1 MWRLL
6 GWKRLAI
13 SGLCLVA
20 WRALE
25 QIPVAGL
32 NPGLVN
38 QLLQQTDTTN
48 LIHAIGGGFPL
59 ARYSIVALGIGPYIN
74 AWMLMSLAPIF
85 SVRLREMRDSPDGRQ
100 SLQLWTRALTVVL
113 AAFQAYSWTVL
124 MQSPTTPPQL
134 DAMDW
139 FTRLAIVLQLTG
151 GTMVMVLLADTLN
164 EFGFGFGHGAILL
177 YALNPL
183 PVEVQRLAHLFASTP
198 SVQAIYLP
206 FAIWVLCSIAVV
218 MATVAV
224 FRAARRVAVIPG
236 EKLTGPKQVDLTL
249 VMSGVLRPPE
259 FAGDALFMPV
269 AVANIYSNPGL
280 LRWTYDVMTPYGPN
294 PWTDLAFLV
303 VDASLLIA
311 FAYFVVAVDY
321 VGTTIPRS
329 LVPHMFRVTFIGGSF
344 LVVTVVLMPVVAHIA
359 TQATGMLIP
368 FSGFQAVLVTTAIL
382 RIVVS
387 PYGVG
392 TKDDGV
398 PVLTSRLP

>member
-1 MWRLL
+1 M
-6 GWKRLAI
+6 
-13 SGLCLVA
+13 CLVI

-32 NPGLVN
+32 NPSLIN
-38 QLLQQTDTTN
+38 QLLQTTDTTN
-48 LIHAIGGGFPL
+48 LIHAIGGGIPL
-59 ARYSIVALGIGPYIN
+59 ARYSTVALGIGPYIN
-74 AWMLMSLAPIF
+74 AWMLMSLAPLF

-113 AAFQAYSWTVL
+113 AAFQAYSWTLL

-139 FTRLAIVLQLTG
+139 FSRLVIVLQLTG
-151 GTMVMVLLADTLN
+151 GTIVMVLLADTLN
-164 EFGFGFGHGAILL
+164 EFGLGYGYGAILL

-183 PVEVQRLAHLFASTP
+183 PLEVQRLAHLFASTP
-198 SVQAIYLP
+198 SVQALYLP
-206 FAIWVLCSIAVV
+206 FAIWVACSLGVV
-218 MATVAV
+218 VATVAV
-224 FRAARRVAVIPG
+224 LQAVVRVAVSKG
-236 EKLTGPKQVDLTL
+236 EKLRGPKRVDLTL

-259 FAGDALFMPV
+259 FAAGVLFMPV

-280 LRWTYDVMTPYGPN
+280 LRWSYGVMTPYGPN

-311 FAYFVVAVDY
+311 FAYFVVAVDF
-321 VGTTIPRS
+321 VGGTIPRS
-329 LVPHMFRVTFIGGSF
+329 LVPHIFLVTFIGGSF
-344 LVVTVVLMPVVAHIA
+344 LALTVVLMPVLAHYA
-359 TQATGMLIP
+359 TQATGTLIP
-368 FSGFQAVLVTTAIL
+368 LSGFQALLVTTAIL

-387 PYGVG
+387 PYRAGM
-392 TKDDGV
+392 KADGV